1 MSIAMAQ
8 PHANKRGIGVSTRLS
23 RELLLA
29 GLMGAHMA
37 AFIAVPAFL
46 WLRSPVAAASA
57 AVAAVVVIAFFTIG
71 HAVVIRFAEVRG
83 ISVLIAA
90 LASYAVRVTTLGVLL
105 SWYSSNNDAFV
116 LDPIAVSVGI
126 IATCLGWLTAE
137 IWRFT
142 RLRIPVY
149 DDMSTGGEA

>member
-1 MSIAMAQ
+1 MSIAMAP

-29 GLMGAHMA
+29 GLMGGHLA
-37 AFIAVPAFL
+37 AFITVPAFL
-46 WLRSPVAAASA
+46 WLRSPLAAASA

-83 ISVLIAA
+83 ASVLIAA
-90 LASYAVRVTTLGVLL
+90 LASYAIRVTVLGALL
-105 SWYSSNNDAFV
+105 AWYGSNTHLLV
-116 LDPIAVSVGI
+116 LDPIAVSVAI
-126 IATCLGWLTAE
+126 IVTCLGWLSAE

-149 DDMSTGGEA
+149 DDVSTGGER